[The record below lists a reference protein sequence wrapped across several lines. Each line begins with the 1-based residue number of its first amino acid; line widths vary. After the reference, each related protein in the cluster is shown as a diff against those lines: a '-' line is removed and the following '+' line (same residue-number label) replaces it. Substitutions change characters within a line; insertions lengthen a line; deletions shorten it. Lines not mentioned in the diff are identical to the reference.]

1 MGSVMGSVMGS
12 GLPNRGLTLS
22 LSSAALPGQYEQ
34 KTMEKH
40 ILSHETN
47 HFEFPLSNYLAPSC
61 KKRGS

>member
-1 MGSVMGSVMGS
+1 MGSVMGS

-47 HFEFPLSNYLAPSC
+47 HFEFPPLKLSGTFLQKEGKLS
-61 KKRGS
+61 